1 MTKETINKEIRT
13 ALAKLDQE
21 GIKER
26 QHAVAL
32 CAEEI
37 ELFDTKFF
45 AGILLRE
52 SDPICKW
59 YAIRALGDLR
69 ANQYAELLVD
79 VLRQPDIEVGK
90 SSLHLICARSIGL
103 LGSQMVPHIVEL
115 LDEPNEATRL
125 AAADTLGEIGHHSA
139 IPALSCCLTSG
150 ERNLQLWAS
159 LSLGKIGTES
169 IPEFIKAL
177 SSATKEDALIFLD
190 ALLII
195 GTPSI
200 IDAVIEIMNK
210 YPDVVQFYLTG
221 TQPERVKYFLDMLQ
235 DIISSGG
242 PCKDSA
248 EKILSF
254 LKLKTSSISR
264 DDISHLSE

>member
-1 MTKETINKEIRT
+1 MTKETLNKEIRT
-13 ALAKLDQE
+13 ALAKFDQE
-21 GIKER
+21 GIKEKQR
-26 QHAVAL
+26 AVAW
-32 CAEEI
+32 CDEKT
-37 ELFDTKFF
+37 ELFDIKFF
-45 AGILLRE
+45 AEILLRE

-69 ANQYAELLVD
+69 ANQYAELLFD

-103 LGSQMVPHIVEL
+103 LGSQMVPYIVEL
-115 LDEPNEATRL
+115 LNEPNEATRL

-139 IPALSCCLTSG
+139 IPSLSCCLTSG

-169 IPEFIKAL
+169 IPAFIKAL
-177 SSATKEDALIFLD
+177 SSATKEEALIFLD

-210 YPDVVQFYLTG
+210 YPDVVRFYLTG
-221 TQPERVKYFLDMLQ
+221 TQPERVKHFLDMLQ
-235 DIISSGG
+235 DIVSSRG
-242 PCKDSA
+242 PEKDPA
-248 EKILSF
+248 AKLLSF
-254 LKLKTSSISR
+254 LKLRNDQHSQR
-264 DDISHLSE
+264 